1 MGSMLQLTSFPEASK
16 KPNVCSPCICT
27 EQEVTEEPKNIP
39 SLRIPSLR
47 IPSLHTQSLRTSQV
61 FTFETVRKITPNP
74 IHEGDES
81 TDTYKIPPN
90 SPRN

>member
-27 EQEVTEEPKNIP
+27 EQEVTEEPKNMA

-47 IPSLHTQSLRTSQV
+47 TQSLRISQV
-61 FTFETVRKITPNP
+61 FTFESVQKIKLNP
-74 IHEGDES
+74 IYEGDRES
-81 TDTYKIPPN
+81 ADTYKNPPN